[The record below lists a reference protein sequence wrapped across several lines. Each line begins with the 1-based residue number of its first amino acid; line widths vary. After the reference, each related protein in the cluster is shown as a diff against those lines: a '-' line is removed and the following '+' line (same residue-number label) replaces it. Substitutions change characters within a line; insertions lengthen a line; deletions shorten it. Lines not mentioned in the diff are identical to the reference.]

1 MKAWRRARRVV
12 GGEEHS
18 APYNGD
24 SNGGLGS
31 SLPDPWCSVA
41 AKWTRERKERRER
54 IGDEEDA
61 RHHLIMPW
69 TVRIKGIGMKKP
81 GP

>member
-1 MKAWRRARRVV
+1 MKAWCRARRVV
-12 GGEEHS
+12 GGEERS
-18 APYNGD
+18 VPYNGD

-31 SLPDPWCSVA
+31 SLPG
-41 AKWTRERKERRER
+41 ERKERRER
-54 IGDEEDA
+54 TGDEEDA
-61 RHHLIMPW
+61 RHHLIMRW

>member
-1 MKAWRRARRVV
+1 V

-31 SLPDPWCSVA
+31 SPPDPWRSVA
-41 AKWTRERKERRER
+41 AKWTGERKERRER
-54 IGDEEDA
+54 TGDEEDA
-61 RHHLIMPW
+61 RHHWIMPW

-81 GP
+81 